1 MQLKRANF
9 INSSSSPSQLMT
21 EKERDMNNS
30 PLIHQVDLLLV
41 PPPGLV
47 FILHEIDLLLC
58 LVLIFG
64 EESLPVILAGQVL
77 ILYPENLQVSRG
89 SQSGCRH
96 SAA

>member
-1 MQLKRANF
+1 VDFL
-9 INSSSSPSQLMT
+9 
-21 EKERDMNNS
+21 
-30 PLIHQVDLLLV
+30 LIPPPCLVLIFHEVDLQV
-41 PPPGLV
+41 SLV

-64 EESLPVILAGQVL
+64 EESLPVILAGLVL